1 MSLSSFKIAHKLI
14 TGAGAIEQLAAELTR
29 LDVDNPLIVTDA
41 ALLKSGTVELALA
54 QLGER
59 SYEIFDRVLPDPEI
73 AIVEDCM
80 RVYREGGHDGLIGL
94 GGGSAIDI
102 AKSVAAYA
110 GYHGALE
117 DLFGVD
123 QVPRKGP
130 PLIAIP
136 TTAGTGSE
144 VTNVAI
150 LSDKVAQLKKGII
163 SDYLLP
169 DVALVSPQMTLTCPR
184 SVTAASGVDA
194 LVHAIESYLS
204 LNASPITDAL
214 AIGAI
219 KLITQ
224 ALPKA
229 YANPSHLQAR
239 EDMATASLMAGMAFG
254 NAGVGAVHAL
264 AYPLGGRFNIAHG
277 VSNALLLPYVMTWNK
292 MACVERMQDIAEA
305 MGGED
310 RSSERQR
317 SGGQSRGG
325 DDRAVRSGGNPVGP
339 AQFRGA
345 RGRDPGH
352 GRGSR
357 RHRAPD
363 AQQSAQVECC
373 RYREDLPSGLL
384 VPNHRST
391 VRASKHEVYNAR
403 HRDSA
408 QKKVRHAALRHCSV
422 DSLRRLR
429 PPG

>member
-14 TGAGAIEQLAAELTR
+14 TGAAAIEQLSAELTR
-29 LDVDNPLIVTDA
+29 LDIDNPLIVTDA
-41 ALLKSGTVELALA
+41 ALVKSGTVALALA
-54 QLGER
+54 QLGDR

-110 GYHGALE
+110 GYHGELE
-117 DLFGVD
+117 DLFGID

-144 VTNVAI
+144 VTN
-150 LSDKVAQLKKGII
+150 
-163 SDYLLP
+163 
-169 DVALVSPQMTLTCPR
+169 VALVSPQMTLTCPR

-204 LNASPITDAL
+204 LNASAITDAL

-219 KLITQ
+219 KLITK

-229 YANPSHLQAR
+229 YANPSNLQAR

-305 MGGED
+305 MGVKTAHLSAND
-310 RSSERQR
+310 AA
-317 SGGQSRGG
+317 
-325 DDRAVRSGGNPVGP
+325 DKAVE
-339 AQFRGA
+339 AMTA
-345 RGRDPGH
+345 LC
-352 GRGSR
+352 
-357 RHRAPD
+357 A
-363 AQQSAQVECC
+363 AVEI
-373 RYREDLPSGLL
+373 
-384 VPNHRST
+384 
-391 VRASKHEVYNAR
+391 
-403 HRDSA
+403 
-408 QKKVRHAALRHCSV
+408 
-422 DSLRRLR
+422 
-429 PPG
+429 PPGLRSFGVPEDAIPAMAVEAAGIERLMRNNPRKLSAIDIEKIYRAAY

>member
-1 MSLSSFKIAHKLI
+1 MSTSSFKIAHKLL

-41 ALLKSGTVELALA
+41 ALVKSGTVALALEH
-54 QLGER
+54 LGER
-59 SYEIFDRVLPDPEI
+59 PYEIFDRVLPDPEI
-73 AIVEDCM
+73 SIVEDCM
-80 RVYREGGHDGLIGL
+80 QAYRDGGHDGLIGL

-110 GYHGALE
+110 GYHGALA

-150 LSDKVAQLKKGII
+150 LSDKVAQLKKGIV

-169 DVALVSPQMTLTCPR
+169 DVALISPQMTLTCPR

-214 AIGAI
+214 ATGAI
-219 KLITQ
+219 KLI
-224 ALPKA
+224 AKP
-229 YANPSHLQAR
+229 ANLQAR
-239 EDMATASLMAGMAFG
+239 DDMATASLMAGMAFG

-277 VSNALLLPYVMTWNK
+277 VSNALLLPYVMHWNK
-292 MACVERMQDIAEA
+292 LACVERMQDIAQAMGVNVSGLSVNDAADQAVEA
-305 MGGED
+305 MT
-310 RSSERQR
+310 RLCA
-317 SGGQSRGG
+317 
-325 DDRAVRSGGNPVGP
+325 AV
-339 AQFRGA
+339 
-345 RGRDPGH
+345 
-352 GRGSR
+352 
-357 RHRAPD
+357 
-363 AQQSAQVECC
+363 EI
-373 RYREDLPSGLL
+373 PSGLRSFG
-384 VPNHRST
+384 VPEDAIPAMATEAAGIERLMRNNPRKLSAADIEKIY
-391 VRASKHEVYNAR
+391 RAAY
-403 HRDSA
+403 
-408 QKKVRHAALRHCSV
+408 
-422 DSLRRLR
+422 
-429 PPG
+429 

>member
-1 MSLSSFKIAHKLI
+1 MSTSSFKIAHKLL

-41 ALLKSGTVELALA
+41 ALVKSGTVALALA
-54 QLGER
+54 HLGER

-80 RVYREGGHDGLIGL
+80 RAYREGGHDGLIGL

-110 GYHGALE
+110 GYHGALA

-150 LSDKVAQLKKGII
+150 LSDKAAQLKKGIV
-163 SDYLLP
+163 SDFLLP
-169 DVALVSPQMTLTCPR
+169 DVALISPQMTLTCPR

-219 KLITQ
+219 K

-229 YANPSHLQAR
+229 YANPANLQAR
-239 EDMATASLMAGMAFG
+239 DDMATASLMAGMAFG

-277 VSNALLLPYVMTWNK
+277 VSNALLLPYVMHWNK
-292 MACVERMQDIAEA
+292 LACVERMQDIAQAMGVNVTGLSINDAADQAVEA
-305 MGGED
+305 MT
-310 RSSERQR
+310 RLCA
-317 SGGQSRGG
+317 
-325 DDRAVRSGGNPVGP
+325 AV
-339 AQFRGA
+339 
-345 RGRDPGH
+345 
-352 GRGSR
+352 
-357 RHRAPD
+357 
-363 AQQSAQVECC
+363 EI
-373 RYREDLPSGLL
+373 PSGL
-384 VPNHRST
+384 RSFGIPEDALAAMA
-391 VRASKHEVYNAR
+391 VEAAGIERLMCNNPRQLSAADIEKIYRAAY
-403 HRDSA
+403 
-408 QKKVRHAALRHCSV
+408 
-422 DSLRRLR
+422 
-429 PPG
+429 

>member
-1 MSLSSFKIAHKLI
+1 MSISSFKIAHKLL
-14 TGAGAIEQLAAELTR
+14 TGSTAIEQLAAELTR

-41 ALLKSGTVELALA
+41 ALLKSGTVALALA
-54 QLGER
+54 HLGER
-59 SYEIFDRVLPDPEI
+59 DYEIFDRVLPDPEI

-80 RVYREGGHDGLIGL
+80 QVYREGGHDGLIGV

-117 DLFGVD
+117 DLFGID

-150 LSDKVAQLKKGII
+150 LSDRAAQLKKGIV

-194 LVHAIESYLS
+194 LVHAIEAYLS
-204 LNASPITDAL
+204 LSASAITDAL

-219 KLITQ
+219 KLIVK

-229 YANPSHLQAR
+229 YANPANLQAR

-254 NAGVGAVHAL
+254 NAGVGAVHAM
-264 AYPLGGRFNIAHG
+264 AYPLGGRFHMSHG
-277 VSNALLLPYVMTWNK
+277 ISNALLLPYVMTWNK

-305 MGGED
+305 MGLQTAHL
-310 RSSERQR
+310 SASEAA
-317 SGGQSRGG
+317 
-325 DDRAVRSGGNPVGP
+325 DRAVDAMTALCAAVEIPNGLRSFGVPEEAIPAMAVEAAGIERLMRNNP
-339 AQFRGA
+339 
-345 RGRDPGH
+345 
-352 GRGSR
+352 
-357 RHRAPD
+357 
-363 AQQSAQVECC
+363 
-373 RYREDLPSGLL
+373 
-384 VPNHRST
+384 
-391 VRASKHEVYNAR
+391 
-403 HRDSA
+403 
-408 QKKVRHAALRHCSV
+408 
-422 DSLRRLR
+422 RRLSPADIEKIYR
-429 PPG
+429 AAY

>member
-1 MSLSSFKIAHKLI
+1 MSISSFKIAHKLI
-14 TGAGAIEQLAAELTR
+14 TGRGAIEQLADELTR
-29 LDVDNPLIVTDA
+29 LNVDHPLIVTDA
-41 ALLKSGTVELALA
+41 ALVKSGTVDLALA
-54 QLGER
+54 HLGGR
-59 SYEIFDRVLPDPEI
+59 THAIFDRVLPDPEI

-102 AKSVAAYA
+102 AKSVGAYA

-117 DLFGVD
+117 DLFGID

-150 LSDKVAQLKKGII
+150 LSDKQAQLKKGIV

-194 LVHAIESYLS
+194 MVHGIEAYLS

-219 KLITQ
+219 KLIAT
-224 ALPKA
+224 ALSKA
-229 YANPSHLQAR
+229 YANPSNLQAR
-239 EDMATASLMAGMAFG
+239 EEMATASLMAGMAFG

-277 VSNALLLPYVMTWNK
+277 VSNALLLPYVMSWNK
-292 MACVERMQDIAEA
+292 IACVERMQDIAVA
-305 MGGED
+305 MGVNVTGLSLIEAAD
-310 RSSERQR
+310 KAVAAMTDLCAAVEIPAGLASFGVPLDAIPAMAEEAAATERLMR
-317 SGGQSRGG
+317 N
-325 DDRAVRSGGNPVGP
+325 NP
-339 AQFRGA
+339 
-345 RGRDPGH
+345 
-352 GRGSR
+352 
-357 RHRAPD
+357 
-363 AQQSAQVECC
+363 
-373 RYREDLPSGLL
+373 
-384 VPNHRST
+384 
-391 VRASKHEVYNAR
+391 
-403 HRDSA
+403 
-408 QKKVRHAALRHCSV
+408 
-422 DSLRRLR
+422 RRLSAVDIEKIYR
-429 PPG
+429 AAY